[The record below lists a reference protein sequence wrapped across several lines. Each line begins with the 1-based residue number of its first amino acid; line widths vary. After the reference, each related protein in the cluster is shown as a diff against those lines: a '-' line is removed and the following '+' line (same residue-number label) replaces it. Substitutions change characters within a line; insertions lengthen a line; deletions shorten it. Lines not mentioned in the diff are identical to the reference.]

1 MTFYSEILN
10 WTKRKMLNTI
20 SKKDLLDKYWYR
32 INEGDMFEY
41 NRGSAHFIAEITRAP
56 KDNSGDLAFK
66 VRKVF
71 KVEPGAAYRIKE
83 GNETEYVPDEFFVR
97 FFKKTDTIN
106 KGPSQF
112 LAKNKSK
119 LSIEIKK
126 V

>member
-1 MTFYSEILN
+1 
-10 WTKRKMLNTI
+10 MLNTI
-20 SKKDLLDKYWYR
+20 RKKDLIDNYWYEVD
-32 INEGDMFEY
+32 NGDMFEY
-41 NRGSAHFIAEITRAP
+41 DRGETHFIAEITRAP
-56 KDNSGDLAFK
+56 KNNSGDFVFK